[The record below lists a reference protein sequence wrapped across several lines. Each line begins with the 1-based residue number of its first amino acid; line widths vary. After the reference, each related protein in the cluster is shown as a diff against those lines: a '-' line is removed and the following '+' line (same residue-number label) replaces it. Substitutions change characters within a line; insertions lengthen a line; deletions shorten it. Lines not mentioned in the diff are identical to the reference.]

1 MFGCGTP
8 TADFFTA
15 CQELIVQSVDFAR
28 LIGRDI
34 LLMQGSQ
41 LTLGWLLIATIANRP
56 WSLVK

>member
-1 MFGCGTP
+1 MRTSSP
-8 TADFFTA
+8 LAK
-15 CQELIVQSVDFAR
+15 ELIVQSIDLSR

-41 LTLGWLLIATIANRP
+41 LMLGWLIIATIVNRP

>member
-1 MFGCGTP
+1 MFGRGMP
-8 TADFFTA
+8 TANVFIA
-15 CQELIVQSVDFAR
+15 CQELIVQSIDLSR

-41 LTLGWLLIATIANRP
+41 LMLGWLIIATIVNRP